1 MNNSTEFN
9 KSFINNFAQLPIWRN
24 FTHCPLCKTK
34 YNPLQANLMDEK
46 EDALLVHI
54 KCQKCFNSLL
64 VLILNQGTVL
74 SSLGLVTD
82 LKPEDLEQIK
92 QAQAIAPDDIL
103 ALHQQLQD
111 QTIIKQLIK

>member
-1 MNNSTEFN
+1 MPLMNNPAEFN

-64 VLILNQGTVL
+64 VLVLNQGTVL
-74 SSLGLVTD
+74 SSLGL
-82 LKPEDLEQIK
+82 LQI
-92 QAQAIAPDDIL
+92 
-103 ALHQQLQD
+103 
-111 QTIIKQLIK
+111 